1 MPIKGYTTEVPVNR
15 SLGEITGMLARGG
28 ASSVQTSFANGQ
40 PSGVEFSFGQ
50 GEAALRFRLPAR
62 PDGVLRSLRRDFP
75 RKKID
80 AMQVQRTAWRILRD
94 WVAAQLALVE
104 AGSAESEEVFLP
116 YLLVAGRGQTLFE
129 QFQEHR
135 ADRLLGAGDI
145 SSADVV
151 G

>member
-1 MPIKGYTTEVPVNR
+1 M
-15 SLGEITGMLARGG
+15 STG
-28 ASSVQTSFANGQ
+28 S
-40 PSGVEFSFGQ
+40 P
-50 GEAALRFRLPAR
+50 
-62 PDGVLRSLRRDFP
+62 RDFQLAELVAE
-75 RKKID
+75 K
-80 AMQVQRTAWRILRD
+80 VLGWQRMPSRRTWRRPLPERGSYLVRNCSLWGLVTDEGRILRD

-135 ADRLLGAGDI
+135 ADRLLGAGDVAA
-145 SSADVV
+145 ADVV